1 MSIKRD
7 LMKDK
12 LLDPKSFNTVYI
24 SIEDENQVRQEQM
37 ETLIELLCDTKYKS
51 SQGQIYNFLK
61 KEPKAVDLLIRAIDE
76 AKGDKKRLI
85 EVCWEADLDC
95 SRHLALF
102 TGIVLNDEFQIALE
116 AMTVIEHMSPDIAV
130 TPVAPLIDKVRAKYT
145 SSDPKAALYMDL
157 MELLRRW
164 E

>member
-1 MSIKRD
+1 MALKRD
-7 LMKDK
+7 LLKEK
-12 LLDPKSFNTVYI
+12 LLDPKSFNTMYI
-24 SIEDENQVRQEQM
+24 SIEDENKVRQEQM

-61 KEPKAVDLLIRAIDE
+61 KEPKAVDLLMRAIEE
-76 AKGDKKRLI
+76 AAGDKKRLV

-95 SRHLALF
+95 NRHLGLF
-102 TGIVLNDEFQIALE
+102 TDIVLNDEFQTALE
-116 AMTVIEHMSPDIAV
+116 AMTVIEHMSPDV
-130 TPVAPLIDKVRAKYT
+130 PVEPIAPLVDKVRAKYS
-145 SSDPKAALYMDL
+145 SSDLKAALYMDL